1 MNEEKWEQVKEIF
14 HQAQALPVE
23 ERVEFLDRVCA
34 GDLILREKVD
44 DLLGSYESGFLEDTI
59 LHEVIEIVGSQNS
72 FQKGQVIGRYRI
84 GELIGTGGMGQ
95 VFLADD
101 TELNRP
107 VAFKV
112 LHDDV
117 AEDTERVRRFI
128 QEARAASALNHPN
141 ILTIH
146 EVGSFEGSR
155 FIVSEYVDGETL
167 RERMRSG
174 ITATESLEITCQIAA
189 ALQAAHS
196 AGIVHRDIKP
206 ENIMLRQD
214 GLVKVLDFGLA
225 KLTEADNREEVRN
238 AERGMRNEEVDLIP
252 HSPLRTPHL
261 KDPHLTAPGL
271 IMGTV
276 AYMSPEQARG
286 QAVDSR
292 TDLWSLG
299 VVFHEMLT
307 GESPFKGESVTDL
320 VTSIIKH
327 DPDSLDLK
335 SISQELK
342 PICAKALA
350 KDKTARYQ
358 TAQDL
363 LQDLQ
368 GEKKRMEYTIQPT
381 QYSSLSS
388 GEELKTQMIRRRP
401 TLSAEYIFEGVRRHK
416 LATFAVALL
425 ATFIGIGFSVYK
437 FNGASPAAPEP
448 PMGSVIGPS
457 TTEEDLKISRV
468 PTSGRMDREMVIS
481 PDGRY
486 VAYVSPGEKTSIHLL
501 QLATSSE
508 VEIVP
513 APSSGHLEHLSFSP
527 DGNYLYY
534 VYNND
539 GIDQIHRVPAL
550 GGQPAKIVD
559 NTACGVGVSPDGKTL
574 AFHREGSD
582 KSRTLVIAN
591 SDGSNERIVAKSS
604 GNPADQFWCGEDLTW
619 SPDGKEIAC
628 RSDHEEKNDKF
639 KKLFALNIADGSR
652 RPLSDKRW
660 SLVDSVVYMPDGN
673 LLIAAREAS
682 AETLETLQLWLI
694 APNSDPRRIT
704 TKLNSY
710 STMSATRNGDVV
722 AAKQHSSRN
731 DLWILPNNDVGR
743 ARQVTS
749 SGEIS
754 GGFEWMPDGK
764 LIFASNL
771 SGAIN
776 IWTMNADGLGRR
788 QLTRDQGLYNVFP
801 TLSPDGKTIV
811 FQSTRTDNRSH
822 IFRMDADGSN
832 LKQLTAGEGDEARP
846 RISLDGKW
854 IFYGQRNEKQS
865 PNFRILRIPIEGGE
879 PIEVTTL
886 PEGST
891 LTSLDLS
898 PVDGR
903 IAYLAWRRVKVN
915 RGPENTI
922 SIIASNGRPI
932 KTLPLP
938 WMGQQGSIRW
948 TPDGRAIAFNDN
960 RDKSGDIWT
969 IPVAG
974 KPTPKRLTN
983 FKTPVTRHF
992 DWTQD
997 GKQLVLSRGTT
1008 TTDAVLISSIR

>member
-1 MNEEKWEQVKEIF
+1 MNPGEWERAKELF
-14 HQAQALPVE
+14 DRTRGLPVA
-23 ERVEFLDRVCA
+23 DRPA
-34 GDLILREKVD
+34 
-44 DLLGSYESGFLEDTI
+44 FLESECSLEPALRKQVERLLAAYDTDFLEESI
-59 LHEVIEIVGSQNS
+59 LPKAVDELASSH
-72 FQKGQVIGRYRI
+72 FQPNQVIGRYRI
-84 GELIGTGGMGQ
+84 RDLIGTGGMGQ

-101 TELNRP
+101 TELDRP

-112 LHDDV
+112 LHRDI
-117 AEDTERVRRFI
+117 AEDMERVRRFI
-128 QEARAASALNHPN
+128 LEAKAASALNHPN

-146 EVGSFEGSR
+146 EIGTFEGAR
-155 FIVSEYVDGETL
+155 YIVSEYVDGETL

-174 ITATESLEITCQIAA
+174 LTSAESIDIMCQVATALH
-189 ALQAAHS
+189 AAHV

-206 ENIMLRQD
+206 ENIMLRKD

-225 KLTEADNREEVRN
+225 KLTENRRGDAETQRRGDEDNT
-238 AERGMRNEEVDLIP
+238 LIAV
-252 HSPLRTPHL
+252 SPRRSVPVSPNTE
-261 KDPHLTAPGL
+261 PGL

-358 TAQDL
+358 TAQDF

-368 GEKKRMEYTIQPT
+368 GEKKRMEYAMQPT
-381 QYSSLSS
+381 PYSSLSS

-401 TLSAEYIFEGVRRHK
+401 TLSAEYIFEGVRSHK
-416 LATFAVALL
+416 LATFAIALL
-425 ATFIGIGFSVYK
+425 VTFIGIGFSVYK

-448 PMGSVIGPS
+448 PMGSVIDPS
-457 TTEEDLKISRV
+457 TTEADLKMSRV
-468 PTSGRMDREMVIS
+468 PSSGRIVDIAIS
-481 PDGRY
+481 PDGKY
-486 VAYVSPGEKTSIHLL
+486 VAYVTTEGAGKQGIRLL
-501 QLATSSE
+501 QLATSGD

-513 APSSGHLEHLSFSP
+513 APTSGNLEDLSFSP
-527 DGNYLYY
+527 DGTYLYY
-534 VYNND
+534 VHSKESTEE
-539 GIDQIHRVPAL
+539 IHRVPAL
-550 GGQPAKIVD
+550 GGHSTKITDDTV
-559 NTACGVGVSPDGKTL
+559 CGGGVSPDGKTL
-574 AFHREGSD
+574 AFHRRGPD
-582 KSRTLVIAN
+582 KSNILVVAGP
-591 SDGSNERIVAKSS
+591 DGSNERIVANSA
-604 GNPADQFWCGEDLTW
+604 GNLDRFWCGYVPTW

-628 RSDHEEKNDKF
+628 WSDHEEKNDKF
-639 KKLFALNIADGSR
+639 KKLFALSIADGSR

-660 SLVDSVVYMPDGN
+660 SDVESAVYMPDGN
-673 LLIAAREAS
+673 LLIAAQERAP
-682 AETLETLQLWLI
+682 ETLEASQLWLI
-694 APNSDPRRIT
+694 APNLEPKRVT
-704 TKLNSY
+704 TSLNSY
-710 STMSATRNGDVV
+710 SMISATRNGDALVTL
-722 AAKQHSSRN
+722 QTTSRN
-731 DLWILPNNDVGR
+731 DLWVLPNNDVGR

-749 SGEIS
+749 SGEIW

-776 IWTMNADGLGRR
+776 IWTMNADGSGRR

-854 IFYGQRNEKQS
+854 IFYGHRNEKQA
-865 PNFRILRIPIEGGE
+865 PNYRILRIPIEGGE
-879 PIEVTTL
+879 PLEVTTV
-886 PEGST
+886 PEGSAI
-891 LTSLDLS
+891 SALDLS

-903 IAYLAWRRVKVN
+903 IAYLARRQVN
-915 RGPENTI
+915 RALEITVN
-922 SIIASNGRPI
+922 IIAPNGRPI

-938 WMGQQGSIRW
+938 PTAWIGFIRW

-969 IPVAG
+969 IPVTG

-983 FKTPVTRHF
+983 FRTPVTYNF

-997 GKQLVLSRGTT
+997 GKQLLISRGTST
-1008 TTDAVLISSIR
+1008 RDAVLISSIR